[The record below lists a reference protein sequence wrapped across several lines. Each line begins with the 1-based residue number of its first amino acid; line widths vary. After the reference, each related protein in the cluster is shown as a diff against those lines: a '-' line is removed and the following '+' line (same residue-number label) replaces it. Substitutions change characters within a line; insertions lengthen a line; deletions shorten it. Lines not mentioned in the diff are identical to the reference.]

1 MNFSVAGTVVVVVAA
16 FVVVIAGFAVDT
28 DDDVFEFDA
37 VEVAV
42 DTAVVIEVGNVIFDV
57 VVVVD
62 SVVEVVT
69 AFVVDIV
76 DVIFDVGVSTPLVVV

>member
-1 MNFSVAGTVVVVVAA
+1 M
-16 FVVVIAGFAVDT
+16 
-28 DDDVFEFDA
+28 
-37 VEVAV
+37 
-42 DTAVVIEVGNVIFDV
+42 IFDV